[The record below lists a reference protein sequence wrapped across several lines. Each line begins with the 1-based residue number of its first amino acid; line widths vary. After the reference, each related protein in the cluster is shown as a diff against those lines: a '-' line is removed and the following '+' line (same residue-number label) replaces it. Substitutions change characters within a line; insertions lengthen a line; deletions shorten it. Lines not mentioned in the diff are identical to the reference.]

1 MFTSRAE
8 YRLSLRQ
15 DNADM
20 RLTQKGF
27 DAGVVGSERAE
38 ALRLRLSAL
47 NAATKTLN
55 EFSLPRTEWSA
66 RSESLQMR
74 QKDGKH
80 KSAAEVLSMPDVTLS
95 EVVRV
100 INDVGAETQNP
111 IFGNYSV
118 GPLIFDTLEATCK
131 YANYLSRQEEEMER
145 WKKSGAMRIPADIE
159 YSRDIFPF
167 AAEELEKLRLHR
179 PETLHAASQI
189 QGITPHA
196 LIFLQTYLSRG
207 RHHKRNKSADGAFEE
222 GDAAFNDLVATGK
235 NFTQQSKHYQ
245 NIEDV

>member
-1 MFTSRAE
+1 
-8 YRLSLRQ
+8 
-15 DNADM
+15 
-20 RLTQKGF
+20 
-27 DAGVVGSERAE
+27 
-38 ALRLRLSAL
+38 
-47 NAATKTLN
+47 
-55 EFSLPRTEWSA
+55 
-66 RSESLQMR
+66 MR

-80 KSAAEVLSMPDVTLS
+80 KSAAEVLSMPDVTLG

-100 INDVGAETQNP
+100 INDVGVETQNP
-111 IFGNYSV
+111 DFGSYSV

-145 WKKSGAMRIPADIE
+145 WKKSGAMQIPPDIE

-207 RHHKRNKSADGAFEE
+207 RHHKRNKAAEDTILK

-235 NFTQQSKHYQ
+235 NYTQQSKHYQ
-245 NIEDV
+245 NIEDM